1 MLVYN
6 GQMDELED
14 ALVWSTTGTE
24 ESRLFY
30 ASSIKNLAKKYS
42 SRTEEDLAGE
52 VIAQVFKTLKRAI
65 DRYGHD
71 GEEEE
76 IVVRCQ
82 LPKETGG
89 IWAFDVRFK
98 ISGKSLQVLSAART
112 IREISEA
119 LTKEING
126 VIRDSSN
133 QSR

>member
-1 MLVYN
+1 
-6 GQMDELED
+6 MDELED
-14 ALVWSTTGTE
+14 ALVWSTTSTE

-52 VIAQVFKTLKRAI
+52 VIAQVFKILKRAI

-133 QSR
+133 QNR

>member
-1 MLVYN
+1 
-6 GQMDELED
+6 MDELED